1 MEWLK
6 SNVFTGMVGMNTM
19 GVVGVIVM
27 FLGAILS
34 LAPGNKTP
42 ERIVCMKLIGMAL
55 VIVGTIIVI
64 AFGKY

>member
-6 SNVFTGMVGMNTM
+6 SNIFTGMVGMNAM

-42 ERIVCMKLIGMAL
+42 ERIVRMKLIGMAL